1 MPSGFLWSHAT
12 TPLLNGRKVAFLVAI
27 NSGTNYDNWIAN
39 GDREMSS
46 GREFM

>member
-27 NSGTNYDNWIAN
+27 NSGTNYDAWIQNPDKENMA
-39 GDREMSS
+39 